1 MEKTKQTFDSVVE
14 KIMPKTGVEVAT
26 EETIT
31 QDAQPE
37 VVTSAEDNSFKDIS
51 SLEIGRATS
60 ELSHITISY
69 AVFCLKKKISQS
81 TKLQAIHHIL
91 LP

>member
-1 MEKTKQTFDSVVE
+1 VEKTKQTFDSVVE

-51 SLEIGRATS
+51 SPEEGS
-60 ELSHITISY
+60 SNPE
-69 AVFCLKKKISQS
+69 V
-81 TKLQAIHHIL
+81 QA
-91 LP
+91 P